1 MGKAILEDLVS
12 SYGTPER
19 ALKAVPFNDFDFLI
33 LTTLFNLKGLSHEID
48 FENIAKN

>member
-19 ALKAVPFNDFDFLI
+19 ALEAVPSNAFDFIRKYLI
-33 LTTLFNLKGLSHEID
+33 LTTLFNLM
-48 FENIAKN
+48 